1 MKNMRNGSL
10 YVDTVS
16 GDMVRVRNH
25 NLNTSSV
32 AVTPPHADAPLQAV
46 KLSHL
51 RKANDNEVEQYLEE
65 AGVHPKKKQTV
76 GYAPPQTKE
85 KQTVGYAPP
94 QSLPPLPVPQSVKP
108 KLPSVNF
115 SGGVPRSAYP
125 PQEV

>member
-51 RKANDNEVEQYLEE
+51 RKANDDEVEQYLEE
-65 AGVHPKKKQTV
+65 AGVAPKKKETV
-76 GYAPPQTKE
+76 S
-85 KQTVGYAPP
+85 YAPP
-94 QSLPPLPVPQSVKP
+94 QSLPPLPVPQTEKP

-115 SGGVPRSAYP
+115 KASPVPRSAYSP
-125 PQEV
+125 PQGA

>member
-1 MKNMRNGSL
+1 MKLKMKNMRNGSL

-51 RKANDNEVEQYLEE
+51 RKADNNEVEQYLEE
-65 AGVHPKKKQTV
+65 AGVV
-76 GYAPPQTKE
+76 PQKE
-85 KQTVGYAPP
+85 KKTVGYAPP
-94 QSLPPLPVPQSVKP
+94 QSLPPVPVPQSVKP
-108 KLPSVNF
+108 KLPKLPSVNF
-115 SGGVPRSAYP
+115 KASPVPRSAYP

>member
-51 RKANDNEVEQYLEE
+51 RKADDNEVEQYLEE
-65 AGVHPKKKQTV
+65 AGVVPKKKQTV
-76 GYAPPQTKE
+76 S
-85 KQTVGYAPP
+85 YAPP
-94 QSLPPLPVPQSVKP
+94 QSLPPVPVPQSVKP
-108 KLPSVNF
+108 KLPKLPSIDF

>member
-1 MKNMRNGSL
+1 MKLKMKNMRNGSL

-51 RKANDNEVEQYLEE
+51 RKANDDEVVQYLEE
-65 AGVHPKKKQTV
+65 AGVAPKKKETV
-76 GYAPPQTKE
+76 S
-85 KQTVGYAPP
+85 YAPP
-94 QSLPPLPVPQSVKP
+94 QSLPPLPVPQTENP

-115 SGGVPRSAYP
+115 KASPVPRSAYSP
-125 PQEV
+125 PQEA